1 VARHRAHPP
10 IVAAGPIAE
19 DRQKTVDGSGAG
31 IPDVLGGVNMP
42 EEHEPREGL
51 GNTLPESAAAHQLH
65 LVVVVVGGVQNPIRG
80 TMGDED
86 VETLRD
92 VVPDPVDRPTILHI
106 GPVTVAW
113 CEWASPDSKTLDG
126 HLLVDEETDSKTL
139 DGRTGDETLLKGR
152 VVIARDE
159 DLVGSRERG
168 EPVDKCPE
176 LRLVAVWVLPVGSI
190 AAVDNG
196 VDAAGDDELVVV
208 HVSVGDVENFH
219 FDSSIASMR
228 VIRWVQIASSVS

>member
-1 VARHRAHPP
+1 MARHRAHPP

-19 DRQKTVDGSGAG
+19 DCQKTVDGSGAG

-42 EEHEPREGL
+42 EEHEPWVGL
-51 GNTLPESAAAHQLH
+51 GNTLPEGRAAHQLH
-65 LVVVVVGGVQNPIRG
+65 LVVVVVGCIEDSVGW

-159 DLVGSRERG
+159 DLVGNRECG
-168 EPVDKCPE
+168 EPVDECPE
-176 LRLVAVWVLPVGSI
+176 LRLIAVRVLPVGSI
-190 AAVDNG
+190 PAVDDG
-196 VDAAGDDELVVV
+196 VDALGNDELVVL
-208 HVSVGDVENFH
+208 
-219 FDSSIASMR
+219 
-228 VIRWVQIASSVS
+228 